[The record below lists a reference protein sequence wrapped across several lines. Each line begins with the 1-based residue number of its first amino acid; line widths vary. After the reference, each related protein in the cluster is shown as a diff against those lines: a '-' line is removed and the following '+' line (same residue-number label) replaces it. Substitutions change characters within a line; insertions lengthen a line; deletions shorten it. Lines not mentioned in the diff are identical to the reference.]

1 VRTEGE
7 QGRYLLGHDAMTA
20 GMLNSAALKQELATL
35 DARRLDLDARLR
47 DAVARQRYAPSEEL
61 AERARSDEAA
71 LLAEMDRLMTRIRAV
86 EAKLLLAASGK
97 RPSWA

>member
-1 VRTEGE
+1 
-7 QGRYLLGHDAMTA
+7 M
-20 GMLNSAALKQELATL
+20 L

-47 DAVARQRYAPSEEL
+47 DAVARQRYVPDESA
-61 AERARSDEAA
+61 AERARSDEAT
-71 LLAEMDRLMTRIRAV
+71 LLADMDRLMTRIRAV

>member
-1 VRTEGE
+1 
-7 QGRYLLGHDAMTA
+7 
-20 GMLNSAALKQELATL
+20 MLDSAALRQELAVL

-47 DAVARQRYAPSEEL
+47 DAVARQRYAPDESA
-61 AERARSDEAA
+61 AERARSDEAT
-71 LLAEMDRLMTRIRAV
+71 LLADMDRLMTRIRAV